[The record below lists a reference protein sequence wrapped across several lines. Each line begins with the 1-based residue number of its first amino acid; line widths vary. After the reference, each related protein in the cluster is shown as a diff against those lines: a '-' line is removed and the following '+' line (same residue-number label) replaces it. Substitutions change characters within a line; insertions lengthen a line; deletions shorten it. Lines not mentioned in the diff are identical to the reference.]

1 MHEPGTQ
8 PILLNA
14 HTLGSL
20 RRRTL
25 RRRLDDL
32 AKRLLDVLVS
42 VMGLVLLSPFLLI
55 ISWWI
60 KKDAPGPVF
69 YRGRRSGLGGKPFN
83 ILKFRTM
90 HESQE
95 SYLGPRVTALDDPR
109 VTKAGRWLRETKI
122 NELPQLWNVLKG
134 EMSLVGP
141 RPEDPHIT
149 ATWPEEA
156 KQEVL
161 SVRPGIS
168 SPASV
173 LYRNEEAM
181 LQGAKVMDTYLKAI
195 LPSKLRLDQLYV
207 RHRSLLLDLDI
218 LLWTFLVVM
227 AKGGAATPPE
237 EQLFLGPFTRL
248 VRRYVRWFMIDGV
261 VTLIAIG
268 ITGIFWRS
276 FGPLNV
282 GVVNS
287 LGIAFGFAVLYSL
300 VGAALGVNKIEWS
313 RADLADAFDLI
324 PPVMLATVIALFIN
338 RVLEDQPMLPV
349 VLIIMAAVLSY
360 VGFVFARFR
369 SRLVRR
375 LVEKWLNTRG
385 SALNAQERVLVI
397 GGGESGQFMT
407 WWLNN
412 GRNEGLFRIVGYV
425 DDDLYKKDTRIRGVN
440 VLGNRQ
446 DIPRLVEEYDVG
458 IILFA
463 IHNIP
468 ASERNRLLD
477 ICHATPARIYIVPD
491 VLANLRQV
499 ARVQD
504 NVEMEMA
511 GETLDTK
518 FDLQNWLD
526 SLESKAQDG
535 DLQGLQEQ
543 IRQMR
548 DKWQQD
554 FHGVEAEE

>member
-1 MHEPGTQ
+1 
-8 PILLNA
+8 
-14 HTLGSL
+14 
-20 RRRTL
+20 
-25 RRRLDDL
+25 
-32 AKRLLDVLVS
+32 
-42 VMGLVLLSPFLLI
+42 
-55 ISWWI
+55 
-60 KKDAPGPVF
+60 
-69 YRGRRSGLGGKPFN
+69 
-83 ILKFRTM
+83 
-90 HESQE
+90 
-95 SYLGPRVTALDDPR
+95 
-109 VTKAGRWLRETKI
+109 
-122 NELPQLWNVLKG
+122 
-134 EMSLVGP
+134 
-141 RPEDPHIT
+141 
-149 ATWPEEA
+149 
-156 KQEVL
+156 
-161 SVRPGIS
+161 
-168 SPASV
+168 
-173 LYRNEEAM
+173 
-181 LQGAKVMDTYLKAI
+181 
-195 LPSKLRLDQLYV
+195 
-207 RHRSLLLDLDI
+207 
-218 LLWTFLVVM
+218 
-227 AKGGAATPPE
+227 
-237 EQLFLGPFTRL
+237 
-248 VRRYVRWFMIDGV
+248 MIDGI